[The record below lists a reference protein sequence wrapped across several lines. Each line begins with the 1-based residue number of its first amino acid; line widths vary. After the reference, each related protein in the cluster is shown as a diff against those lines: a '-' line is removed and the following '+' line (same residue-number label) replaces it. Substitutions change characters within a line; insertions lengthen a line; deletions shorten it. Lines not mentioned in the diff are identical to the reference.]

1 MGATPPEGA
10 APRDGDPAEPDPR
23 ARLGPPPVVEDRD
36 GIRARAFARLFGEGE
51 PAVTDGRPVGP
62 TTAAPTAIGRFK
74 VLERL
79 GGGGMGVVYAAWDP
93 ELERRVAIKLLRA
106 DLAGRDGSVGHA
118 RLLREAQA
126 MARIN
131 HPNVV
136 AVHEVGTHE
145 GQVFVAMEL
154 VEGTTLGTWLQQR
167 PRRWRETLAAFL
179 AAGTGIAAAHRAG
192 LVHRDFKPDNVLVER
207 PADGGDGLG
216 RVRVGD
222 FGLARAVAE
231 APAAASVPALGGE
244 TGDSQGASLT
254 RTGALL
260 GTPAYMSPE
269 QWLGRA
275 ADERSDQFSFAV
287 ALYEGLWGRRP
298 FTASTVQGLMAAVLE
313 GKLAPAGSQRTV
325 PRFVERAVRRA
336 LQREAAD
343 RFPSMD
349 ALLEAL
355 RRDPAR
361 RWQAAAAAVGI
372 AGVAS
377 AATLLATDDTA
388 DADRCA
394 SVGAR
399 IGEIWDD
406 GARAQVEQA
415 IVATG
420 APFAAR
426 TWDSTRGLLDAHA
439 QAWIDAATAAC
450 AAAIV
455 TTDHREDAARRER
468 CLDDRELELG
478 ALVEL
483 LGKADIGIALQA
495 VDAVARLPDASIC
508 SDPRRLSA
516 YREPADAQARTRA
529 ANGRA
534 ELARATASGA
544 VGHYRQAAD
553 AAQGVVEIAIELDD
567 PALEAAALLVRGQNE
582 AAAGDW
588 RTAEATLRKAVARAE
603 LAEDHAVRAQALTHL
618 VFVVGIDGERFDEAQ
633 ALAAGASSALKV
645 IGADALLQAQLDGTL
660 GTAARKAKRLD
671 LALVHQRAALATTTE
686 LFGEDHPSTLRALS
700 NLATTLAAAPGG
712 PQGGWDEAEAMHHRA
727 AAGLER
733 VLGGD
738 HPNVAVSLSNLAI
751 LVAQRGRPAEAV
763 ALLRRSIA
771 IRERNDPTQASLTQA
786 YFNLGRALYDSRD
799 YVGAIAQYQRALQ
812 RRLQSSQDPADLAEF
827 YGGIG
832 NSAFRAG
839 QPEVAR
845 PAFERRLELE
855 LAHGSRPELVAAARV
870 GLARARLADAPATAK
885 ALLDEARPVIAAR
898 CASAAAEA
906 NDRALLRDI
915 TVLTML
921 ADSLQTL
928 QTIAPG

>member
-1 MGATPPEGA
+1 MGGVWGA
-10 APRDGDPAEPDPR
+10 A
-23 ARLGPPPVVEDRD
+23 
-36 GIRARAFARLFGEGE
+36 E
-51 PAVTDGRPVGP
+51 PAATQGRP
-62 TTAAPTAIGRFK
+62 AAPPSSTPTAIGRFK
-74 VLERL
+74 ILERL

-145 GQVFVAMEL
+145 DQVFVAMEL

-167 PRRWRETLAAFL
+167 SRSWREVLAAFS
-179 AAGTGIAAAHRAG
+179 AAGTGVAAAHRAG
-192 LVHRDFKPDNVLVER
+192 VVHRDFKPDNVLVER

-231 APAAASVPALGGE
+231 VPAPATLPGPPSETESAGG
-244 TGDSQGASLT
+244 SLT

-298 FTASTVQGLMAAVLE
+298 FTASTLQGLMAAVLE
-313 GKLAPAGSQRTV
+313 GKLAPAGSQRAV

-336 LQREAAD
+336 LQREPSA

-349 ALLEAL
+349 ALLDAL

-361 RWQAAAAAVGI
+361 RWQAAGAAVAI

-377 AATLLATDDTA
+377 AATLLATDDA
-388 DADRCA
+388 GDADRCA

-406 GARAQVEQA
+406 DARGRIEQA
-415 IVATG
+415 IAATG

-426 TWDSTRGLLDAHA
+426 TWDSTRRLLDAHA

-450 AAAIV
+450 AAATV

-483 LGKADIGIALQA
+483 LAEADIGIALQA
-495 VDAVARLPDASIC
+495 VDAAARLPDASIC
-508 SDPRRLSA
+508 SDARRLSA

-544 VGHYRQAAD
+544 VGHFRQAAD
-553 AAQGVVEIAIELDD
+553 EAQGVVAIAIELDD

-603 LAEDHAVRAQALTHL
+603 LAQDHAVRAQALTHL
-618 VFVVGIDGERFDEAQ
+618 VFVVGIDGARFDEAQ

-645 IGADALLQAQLDGTL
+645 IGADALLQAQLDGTV
-660 GTAARKAKRLD
+660 GTAARKARRLD
-671 LALVHQRAALATTTE
+671 LALTHQRAALATTTE

-712 PQGGWDEAEAMHHRA
+712 REGGWDEAEAMHHRA
-727 AAGLER
+727 AEGLER
-733 VLGGD
+733 VLGGE

-751 LVAQRGRPAEAV
+751 LVAQRGRHAEAV

-771 IRERNDPTQASLTQA
+771 IRERNDPTQPSLTQA

-799 YVGAIAQYQRALQ
+799 YAGALEQYQRALQ
-812 RRLQSSQDPADLAEF
+812 RRLESSQDPADLAEF

-839 QPEVAR
+839 RIDLAR
-845 PAFERRLELE
+845 PAFEKRLELE
-855 LAHGSRPELVAAARV
+855 LAHGRRPELIAAARV
-870 GLARARLADAPATAK
+870 GLARVRLADAPHDAQT
-885 ALLDEARPVIAAR
+885 LLAEARPVIAAR
-898 CASAAAEA
+898 CASDAADA

-915 TVLTML
+915 TVLEML
-921 ADSLQTL
+921 AESLRRL
-928 QTIAPG
+928 QAPAPG